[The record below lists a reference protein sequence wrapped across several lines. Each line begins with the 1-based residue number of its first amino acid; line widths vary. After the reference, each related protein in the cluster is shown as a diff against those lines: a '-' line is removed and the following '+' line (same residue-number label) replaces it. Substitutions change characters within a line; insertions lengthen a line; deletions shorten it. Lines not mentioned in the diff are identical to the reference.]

1 MKKSLFF
8 LCILLI
14 MPGLVRAQ
22 QIERIVAN
30 KIHIDSLA
38 ILSNRNFGLK
48 IYYQGNT
55 NIDSLKLS
63 ISSTKTSFPADLE
76 NVLRPEGFSVTLL
89 GDNIF
94 ILKGKGIVKNF
105 PEGYFERSNYKL
117 NESSDLN
124 QASLNEGIAK
134 SENKIYKIGDP
145 NAPKKTGRAILS
157 GYVKDLGTGEP
168 LIGVAVFIENPNTS
182 ATTDAYGF
190 YRIPLPKGEQ
200 NLLLKG
206 YGLEDAK
213 LMLDVYGDG
222 QLDIAL
228 KEKIYS

>member
-1 MKKSLFF
+1 
-8 LCILLI
+8 

-76 NVLRPEGFSVTLL
+76 NALRPEGFSVTLL

-94 ILKGKGIVKNF
+94 ILKGGAGLSV
-105 PEGYFERSNYKL
+105 
-117 NESSDLN
+117 
-124 QASLNEGIAK
+124 
-134 SENKIYKIGDP
+134 ENAG
-145 NAPKKTGRAILS
+145 
-157 GYVKDLGTGEP
+157 
-168 LIGVAVFIENPNTS
+168 
-182 ATTDAYGF
+182 
-190 YRIPLPKGEQ
+190 
-200 NLLLKG
+200 
-206 YGLEDAK
+206 
-213 LMLDVYGDG
+213 M
-222 QLDIAL
+222 
-228 KEKIYS
+228 